1 MTGSKYICK
10 CATGYKGESCESKST
25 FKKVV
30 DAGKGL
36 VDKGKQLLN
45 TGKQVLDLVNDI
57 TGGDS
62 DDSGG
67 GLIDTIGSLVNK
79 FTHNG
84 NDEVYIDNERF
95 KEEPDYPDY
104 GDGDDDEDEDYP
116 DYGDGDDDE
125 DEDNNDDEDNEDY
138 GDDGAQCPDENW
150 KLYHDTCYYFGEGQ
164 TWEGAGEM
172 CRLYD
177 SILAEP
183 TDPQAQKAVKHLSEN
198 NDIENVPSA
207 VWIGMSYNIDE
218 EEYVWASDGRPV
230 NWDVW
235 GNDVEWQPELVSET
249 KTGLCVSNSPWLAP
263 YHSAWELLGCST
275 NVMYYIC
282 QRELSEWMDDDDNDD
297 DNADDG
303 EVDDDED
310 EGDFRKRSLDVQES
324 SELGKR
330 SVPESGVKLSP
341 PCGPGCIQGEHK
353 AKLEKLY
360 T

>member
-138 GDDGAQCPDENW
+138 GDDG
-150 KLYHDTCYYFGEGQ
+150 
-164 TWEGAGEM
+164 
-172 CRLYD
+172 
-177 SILAEP
+177 
-183 TDPQAQKAVKHLSEN
+183 
-198 NDIENVPSA
+198 
-207 VWIGMSYNIDE
+207 
-218 EEYVWASDGRPV
+218 
-230 NWDVW
+230 
-235 GNDVEWQPELVSET
+235 
-249 KTGLCVSNSPWLAP
+249 
-263 YHSAWELLGCST
+263 
-275 NVMYYIC
+275 
-282 QRELSEWMDDDDNDD
+282 DDDDNDD